1 MSEDASCVTVCLDS
15 MLHSNLRNG
24 LLENLKL
31 SYMST

>member
-1 MSEDASCVTVCLDS
+1 MLEDASCVTVCPES
-15 MLHSNLRNG
+15 ILHSNLRNG